1 MDVMLEGASGA
12 LYWAIIFLWRH
23 LIVLSRGSYLCD
35 TKLIHRLR
43 CPVPLSGPT
52 GVQLFDEGRI
62 ADMELGGTD
71 PCYRTL
77 RRE

>member
-1 MDVMLEGASGA
+1 M
-12 LYWAIIFLWRH
+12 
-23 LIVLSRGSYLCD
+23 LSRGSYLWD

-43 CPVPLSGPT
+43 CPVPLSGST

-71 PCYRTL
+71 PYYRTL